1 MSKSESRI
9 QLLIGLM
16 LTCLCVPP
24 CFADSQVRIV
34 RLSDVQGDVQVD
46 RKTGQGY
53 EKAFLNLPITQ
64 GMKIRTGKSGRAELE
79 FEDSSSLRI
88 IPDTV
93 IEIPQLSLRD
103 SGAKVSE
110 IHLQEGTAYIN
121 FLGSKDD
128 ELSLTFVREKV
139 ALTHA
144 AHLRVDVGDTDAAV
158 AVFKGGVDVVGP
170 AGTVQ
175 VDRNHTASFDLL
187 DNDRHQLAKNVEE
200 EPFDSWDKRQNEYDE
215 LYAAKAQSNYSPY
228 AYGTSDLNYY
238 GNFLTLPGYGML
250 WQPYLVGA
258 GWDPFM
264 NGAWAFNPG
273 FGYGWVSGYP
283 WGWTPYHYGSWVFL
297 PQYGWAWQP
306 GGAWMGWN
314 TIPVVVN
321 APTTFVPPRI
331 PTLPGQR
338 IIIANRGPVPTV
350 LGRSTG
356 RVEIPNNSA
365 GLGIPRGSVKNL
377 GQLSQTVQQRGFA
390 TTRVPTTAVGVSGW
404 HGGYSGTGA
413 RAGAAGFH
421 GSSSPSVSAPSST
434 HASSGH
440 VAVSGHH

>member
-1 MSKSESRI
+1 MFKSESRI

-16 LTCLCVPP
+16 LASLWVLP

-34 RLSDVQGDVQVD
+34 RLSDVQGEVQVD
-46 RKTGQGY
+46 RRTGQGF

-64 GMKIRTGKSGRAELE
+64 GMKIRTGNSGRAEIQ

-88 IPDTV
+88 VPNTV

-110 IHLQEGTAYIN
+110 IHLQEGTAYVN
-121 FLGSKDD
+121 FLASKDD
-128 ELSLTFVREKV
+128 ELTVTFVREK
-139 ALTHA
+139 LTLARA

-158 AVFKGGVDVVGP
+158 AVFKGDVDVAGP
-170 AGTVQ
+170 SETVQ
-175 VDRNHTASFDLL
+175 VGKNHTVSFDLL
-187 DNDRHQLAKNVEE
+187 NNERHQLAKSVDE

-215 LYAAKAQSNYSPY
+215 LYASKAQSNYSPY

-238 GNFLTLPGYGML
+238 GNFFNAPGYGML
-250 WQPYLVGA
+250 WQPYLAGA

-283 WGWTPYHYGSWVFL
+283 WGWTPYHYGSWVYL
-297 PQYGWAWQP
+297 PQYGWGWQP
-306 GGAWMGWN
+306 GGSWMGWN
-314 TIPVVVN
+314 TVPVVTN
-321 APTTFVPPRI
+321 APSTFVPPRS
-331 PTLPGQR
+331 PLLPGQR
-338 IIIANRGPVPTV
+338 IIVANRGPLPTV
-350 LGRSTG
+350 QGKSSG

-365 GLGIPRGSVKNL
+365 GLGIPRGSIKDL
-377 GQLSQTVQQRGFA
+377 GQLSQTVQQRGFV
-390 TTRVPTTAVGVSGW
+390 TTRVPTTP
-404 HGGYSGTGA
+404 
-413 RAGAAGFH
+413 AGFS
-421 GSSSPSVSAPSST
+421 GGQVGFGGANSRGSAPVWRGSNTSISAPPSA

-440 VAVSGHH
+440 VAGSGRH